1 MKKLIKAVPTR
12 FTNASLHEK
21 ALSNAIKLLNAIGVE
36 YAIQDHDGTVH
47 GNGVLQTKAKR
58 QPAKYP
64 YGTLSKHV
72 RPYVDACGVNQTVT
86 IPIGQFDL
94 IHVYGSASST
104 ASKIWGNG
112 CHKIGTSDDKKNV
125 ILTRTEKID
134 DMDDL
139 FSQLGIN

>member
-1 MKKLIKAVPTR
+1 MKKIKTTVNR
-12 FTNASLHEK
+12 FTNTSLHEK
-21 ALSNAIKLLNAIGVE
+21 ALSNAVKLLNAIGVE
-36 YAIQDHDGTVH
+36 YAIQDHDGTLH

-58 QPAKYP
+58 KPAKYP
-64 YGTLSKHV
+64 YGALSSHT

-94 IHVYGSASST
+94 LH
-104 ASKIWGNG
+104 ASKVWGNG
-112 CHKIGTSDDKKNV
+112 CHKIGTSEDKKSV
-125 ILTRTEKID
+125 ILTRTEKLD

>member
-1 MKKLIKAVPTR
+1 MKKIKTTVNR
-12 FTNASLHEK
+12 FTNTSLHEK
-21 ALSNAIKLLNAIGVE
+21 ALSRVCNPSTL
-36 YAIQDHDGTVH
+36 H

-58 QPAKYP
+58 KPAKYP
-64 YGTLSKHV
+64 YGALSSHT

-94 IHVYGSASST
+94 LHVYGSASST
-104 ASKIWGNG
+104 ASKVWGNG
-112 CHKIGTSDDKKNV
+112 CHKIGTSEDKKSV
-125 ILTRTEKID
+125 ILTRTEKLD